1 MAPPTAMQLD
11 LLIKP
16 SGRTAILTASGFVLD
31 LANPD
36 ATGLPVLYNTSFN
49 LFGEPL
55 VCTPRDAVRSFWSSG
70 IDAMV
75 AGNFLLEK

>member
-1 MAPPTAMQLD
+1 MAPPMAMQLD

-36 ATGLPVLYNTSFN
+36 ATGLPV
-49 LFGEPL
+49 E
-55 VCTPRDAVRSFWSSG
+55 D
-70 IDAMV
+70 V
-75 AGNFLLEK
+75 ARALA